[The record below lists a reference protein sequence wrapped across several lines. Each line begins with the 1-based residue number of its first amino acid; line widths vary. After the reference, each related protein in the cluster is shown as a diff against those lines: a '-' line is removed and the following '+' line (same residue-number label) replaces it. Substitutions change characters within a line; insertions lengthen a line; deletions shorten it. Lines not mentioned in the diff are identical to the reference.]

1 MSTLITDNVNT
12 GTIKNST
19 GNTTAISIDSG
30 GRVGLSQNL
39 VETWALNGSITAPA
53 SDNIIGDT
61 TNSTWRK
68 VTSVPFADRGGNMVV
83 DNSNGRF
90 TFPHAGVFRVM
101 CQLNIVGD
109 DATDNNVQT
118 EIHYSTDSGSN
129 FSAVGLQARGGNY
142 RASGAYTLVNEAMFN
157 VTNSSTF
164 RLRINLGS
172 ATGVNCTGGNSDDAI
187 YTKIIFQQI

>member
-1 MSTLITDNVNT
+1 MSTLKV
-12 GTIKNST
+12 GTIQDHANS
-19 GNTTAISIDSG
+19 NTAISIDSG
-30 GRVGLSQNL
+30 GRVALSQNL

-53 SDNIIGDT
+53 SDNIVGDT

-68 VTSVPFADRGGNMVV
+68 VTSVPFADRGSNMTV

-109 DATDNNVQT
+109 GNSDNNVQN
-118 EIHYSTDSGSN
+118 EIQYSTDSGSN
-129 FSAVGLQARGGNY
+129 FSNVGIQSRGGDY
-142 RASGAYTLVNEAMFN
+142 RANGAYTLVNEAMFN
-157 VTNSSTF
+157 VTNATTF

-172 ATGVNCTGGNSDDAI
+172 ATGVNCTGGSGDDAI